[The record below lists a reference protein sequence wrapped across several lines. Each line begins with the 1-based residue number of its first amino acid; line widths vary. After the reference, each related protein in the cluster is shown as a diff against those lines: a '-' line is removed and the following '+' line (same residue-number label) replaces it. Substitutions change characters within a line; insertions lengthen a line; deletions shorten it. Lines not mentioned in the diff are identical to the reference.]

1 MLDFSKRKSA
11 LTVVVCALGV
21 LFAVPNILSRHL
33 SARLPVWLQP
43 VNLGLDLQGGSHLLI
58 EVGVH
63 DVTREQLTNLAE
75 SVRAILRR
83 ASVRQQNLTVTTE
96 GVTVVFPNAEQRTKA
111 RRLIHELDPSVK
123 TEQRSHDT
131 LHLSYSTEHLH
142 KLYKII
148 MTQTIKIVRQR
159 VDESGTREA
168 VILRQGHKRLIVEL
182 PGVSDPARIKHLI
195 GRTAKLT
202 LHLVDEHVTLGTLGD
217 LTDRQ
222 MPPGTRLL
230 PSADARES
238 MLPIRKSVVV
248 SGEDLVDAQPSFQN
262 GQPVVTFRFNPLGG
276 RKFSKITQENV
287 SKRLAIVLD
296 GKVISAPVIREPIL
310 GGSGIISGRFTTQEA
325 QDLALLLR
333 AGALPAPLTYLEE
346 RTVGPSLG
354 ADSIRTGAIACV
366 VGLGLVIVFMG
377 AVYGLFG
384 LFADL
389 ALLVNL
395 LLLIGLLSAIGA
407 TLTLPGIAGIVLT
420 LGMAVDANV
429 LIYERVREERR
440 NGRSI
445 LSALDAGFQRA
456 FTTIIDSNVTTL
468 IAALL
473 LFQFGSGPVRG
484 FAVTLGFGIL
494 TSMFSAIMITRFLIT
509 LWLYKRQPKVLPL
522 K

>member
-1 MLDFSKRKSA
+1 MMLHFSKRKSA
-11 LTVVVCALGV
+11 LTVGVCALGI
-21 LFAVPNILSRHL
+21 LFAVPNILSRPL
-33 SARLPVWLQP
+33 VARLPVWLQP
-43 VNLGLDLQGGSHLLI
+43 VHLGLDLQGGSHLLI

-63 DVTREQLTNLAE
+63 DVAHEQLINMAE
-75 SVRAILRR
+75 SLRASLRR
-83 ASVRQQNLTVTTE
+83 ARVLQRNLTVTTE
-96 GVTVVFPNAEQRTKA
+96 GVTVVIPNADQHKQA
-111 RRLIHELDPSVK
+111 RRLVHELDRSVRI
-123 TEQRSHDT
+123 EQRSNDT
-131 LHLSYSTEHLH
+131 FHLSYSAEYLQ
-142 KLYKII
+142 KLCDMIV
-148 MTQTIKIVRQR
+148 TQSIRIVRQR

-168 VILRQGHKRLIVEL
+168 VLLRQGSKRLIVEL
-182 PGVSDPARIKHLI
+182 PGVADPARIKHLI

-202 LHLVDEHVTLGTLGD
+202 LHLVDERVNIGD
-217 LTDRQ
+217 SAARHL
-222 MPPGTRLL
+222 PPGTRLL
-230 PSADARES
+230 PSADAAREG

-276 RKFSKITQENV
+276 RKFGKMTQENV

-310 GGSGIISGRFTTQEA
+310 SGSGVISGRFTVQEA
-325 QDLALLLR
+325 QDLAMLLR

-354 ADSIRTGAIACV
+354 VDSIRAGAIACV
-366 VGLGLVIVFMG
+366 IGLGLVIVFMG
-377 AVYGLFG
+377 AIYGLFG

-395 LLLIGLLSAIGA
+395 VLLIGILSAIGA

-429 LIYERVREERR
+429 LIYERVREEKR

-445 LSALDAGFQRA
+445 PSALEAGYQRA

-468 IAALL
+468 MAALL

-484 FAVTLGFGIL
+484 FAVTLGFGII
-494 TSMFSAIMITRFLIT
+494 TSMFSALLVNRYLVV
-509 LWLYKRQPKVLPL
+509 LWINYTQPKIFPLP
-522 K
+522 

>member
-1 MLDFSKRKSA
+1 MLYFSKRKRA
-11 LTVVVCALGV
+11 LTVFVCALGI
-21 LFAVPNILSRHL
+21 LFAVPNILSRPL
-33 SARLPVWLQP
+33 VARLPVWLQP
-43 VNLGLDLQGGSHLLI
+43 VPLGLDLQGGSHLLI
-58 EVGVH
+58 DVGVH
-63 DVTREQLTNLAE
+63 DVVHEQLINMAE
-75 SVRAILRR
+75 SLRASLRR
-83 ASVRQQNLTVTTE
+83 ASVLQRNLTVTTE
-96 GVTVVFPNAEQRTKA
+96 GVTVVIPNADQHKKA
-111 RRLIHELDPSVK
+111 RRLVHELDPSVRM
-123 TEQRSHDT
+123 EQRSNDT
-131 LHLSYSTEHLH
+131 FHLRYSAEYLK
-142 KLYKII
+142 KLYDNIV
-148 MTQTIKIVRQR
+148 TQAIKIVRQR

-168 VILRQGHKRLIVEL
+168 VLLRQGSKRLIVEL
-182 PGVSDPARIKHLI
+182 PGVADPARIKHLI

-202 LHLVDEHVTLGTLGD
+202 LHLVDERVNRGDSADRHV
-217 LTDRQ
+217 
-222 MPPGTRLL
+222 PPGTRLL
-230 PSADARES
+230 PSADSREG
-238 MLPIRKSVVV
+238 MLPLRKSVVV

-276 RKFSKITQENV
+276 RKFGKMTQENV

-296 GKVISAPVIREPIL
+296 GKIISAPVIREPIL
-310 GGSGIISGRFTTQEA
+310 SGSGVISGRFTVREA

-354 ADSIRTGAIACV
+354 VDSIRAGAIACV
-366 VGLGLVIVFMG
+366 IGLGLVIVFMG
-377 AVYGLFG
+377 AIYGLFG

-395 LLLIGLLSAIGA
+395 VLLIGLLSAIGA

-440 NGRSI
+440 NGLSI
-445 LSALDAGFQRA
+445 PSALEAGFKRA

-473 LFQFGSGPVRG
+473 LFHFGSGPVRG

-494 TSMFSAIMITRFLIT
+494 TSMFSALMVTRYFLF
-509 LWLYKRQPKVLPL
+509 LWIL
-522 K
+522 KNSR